1 MDAIVTSTGGLL
13 DGGGA
18 VVLSLLFTATD
29 TNNIIRL
36 HKQWHKDI
44 YCFIVH
50 TSKISVKLVNTYL
63 Y

>member
-18 VVLSLLFTATD
+18 VVLSLLFIATD

-36 HKQWHKDI
+36 HKQ
-44 YCFIVH
+44 
-50 TSKISVKLVNTYL
+50 
-63 Y
+63 